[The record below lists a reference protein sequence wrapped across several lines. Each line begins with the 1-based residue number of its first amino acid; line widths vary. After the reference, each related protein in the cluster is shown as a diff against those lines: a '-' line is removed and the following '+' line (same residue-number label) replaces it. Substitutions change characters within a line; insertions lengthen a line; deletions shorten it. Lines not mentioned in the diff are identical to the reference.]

1 MTGASGTFGYAQAR
15 MQARLG
21 RQAGAP
27 GLPQMRE
34 ARTLVAYLQ
43 QVRSSPWA
51 RHVARLAPDMDAHD
65 LERRLREE
73 WRATVEEVVRWQP
86 REWHAALR
94 WLGWLPSLPALQKLA
109 RGGRTPAWTREDEVL
124 ARIVAAPRDTRAE
137 RLDVTP
143 LYPLR
148 RAVADHGDVV
158 DAWLAHWR
166 ELWPAD
172 AAARTALERLIAS
185 TRDTARRLAS
195 DAVDESQ
202 DRALRPYAHAL
213 RRSFR
218 RHPLSAT
225 AAVAY
230 LGLVALDL
238 LELRGAVA
246 TRAALP
252 AMPG

>member
-1 MTGASGTFGYAQAR
+1 MTGVRGSFGYAQPR

-21 RQAGAP
+21 RQAGVP

-34 ARTLVAYLQ
+34 ARTLAAYLQ
-43 QVRSSPWA
+43 QVRSSPWS
-51 RHVARLAPDMDAHD
+51 RHVARLAPDMDVHD
-65 LERRLREE
+65 LERRLRDE
-73 WRATVEEVVRWQP
+73 WRAAVEEVARWQP
-86 REWHAALR
+86 REWQAALR
-94 WLGWLPSLPALQKLA
+94 WLGWLPWLPALQKLA

-124 ARIVAAPRDTRAE
+124 ARVVAATRETRAE

-148 RAVADHGDVV
+148 QAVADHDDVAA
-158 DAWLAHWR
+158 AWLAHWR
-166 ELWPAD
+166 GLWPAD
-172 AAARTALERLIAS
+172 AVAHAGLEALIAA
-185 TRDTARRLAS
+185 TRGAVRQLAS
-195 DAVDESQ
+195 DDAANATEL
-202 DRALRPYAHAL
+202 ALRTYAHAL

-238 LELRGAVA
+238 LELRGAA
-246 TRAALP
+246 SARAALP
-252 AMPG
+252 AIPA

>member
-1 MTGASGTFGYAQAR
+1 MTGVHGTFGYAQSR

-21 RQAGAP
+21 RQAGVP
-27 GLPQMRE
+27 GLLQMRE

-43 QVRSSPWA
+43 QVRSSPWS

-73 WRATVEEVVRWQP
+73 WHSAVEEVARWQP
-86 REWHAALR
+86 REWQAAVR
-94 WLGWLPSLPALQKLA
+94 WLGWLPWLPALQKLA

-124 ARIVAAPRDTRAE
+124 ARIVAATRETRAE
-137 RLDVTP
+137 RLEATP

-148 RAVADHGDVV
+148 QAVAGHGDVV
-158 DAWLAHWR
+158 AAWLAHWR
-166 ELWPAD
+166 GLWTAD
-172 AAARTALERLIAS
+172 ADEHAGLEGLVAS
-185 TRDTARRLAS
+185 TRRAVRLLAS
-195 DAVDESQ
+195 DDAGNATEL
-202 DRALRPYAHAL
+202 ALRSYAHAL

-238 LELRGAVA
+238 LELRGAAAV
-246 TRAALP
+246 RAALP
-252 AMPG
+252 AIPA